1 MKSRGKQ
8 VRELAVLSGL
18 GIEVGAAVGIG
29 AGLGYWLDQRLGTHP
44 WLLLLFTGFGIVAG
58 VKAVLR
64 EVRRLQAEQFN
75 QNEDFKK

>member
-8 VRELAVLSGL
+8 VRELVVLSGL

-29 AGLGYWLDQRLGTHP
+29 AGLGYWLDQRFHTHP

>member
-8 VRELAVLSGL
+8 VRELVVLSGL

>member
-8 VRELAVLSGL
+8 VRELVVLSGL

-29 AGLGYWLDQRLGTHP
+29 AGLGYWLDQRFGTHP

>member
-29 AGLGYWLDQRLGTHP
+29 AGLGYWLDQRFGTHP